1 MKRED
6 MNKAMHTKII
16 ESVIQEFNEKS
27 YEKASMNHI
36 CQIGQI
42 SKGIIYHYFKDKD
55 ELYLECIKICFETIV
70 TYYQDHLPL
79 DMNQE
84 ESMKIYMQL
93 RMQFFE
99 EYPQLRGLFFHTILR
114 TPSHLK
120 EEVKM
125 IKTDFDVL
133 NEDFIKHYLQSKKL
147 RTGVSFERALE
158 YYKMMQNT
166 FNDYFRVQI
175 ENGEPFDEIVEKH
188 EEEMENWIDIV
199 LYGIAREEN

>member
-1 MKRED
+1 
-6 MNKAMHTKII
+6 
-16 ESVIQEFNEKS
+16 
-27 YEKASMNHI
+27 
-36 CQIGQI
+36 
-42 SKGIIYHYFKDKD
+42 
-55 ELYLECIKICFETIV
+55 
-70 TYYQDHLPL
+70 
-79 DMNQE
+79 
-84 ESMKIYMQL
+84 
-93 RMQFFE
+93 
-99 EYPQLRGLFFHTILR
+99 
-114 TPSHLK
+114 
-120 EEVKM
+120 M